1 MFEKLRNGKRYLFTR
16 EDKQYRANFIN
27 IIGDTIRLDN
37 CDFCESPNT
46 VICSPKNWIVRI
58 DTLPDIMKDVEC
70 ILPDDIL
77 LVIDEFV

>member
-1 MFEKLRNGKRYLFTR
+1 MFEKLRPGKRYLFTR

-46 VICSPKNWIVRI
+46 VIC
-58 DTLPDIMKDVEC
+58 TG
-70 ILPDDIL
+70 
-77 LVIDEFV
+77 

>member
-1 MFEKLRNGKRYLFTR
+1 MFEKLRPGKRYLFTR
-16 EDKQYRANFIN
+16 QDKQYRANFIN
-27 IIGDTIRLDN
+27 IIGHTIRLYN

-46 VICSPKNWIVRI
+46 VICSPTNWIVRI
-58 DTLPDIMKDVEC
+58 DTLPDIMKDVDC